1 MAGVRA
7 QLVIGVMMALLTS
20 RGETSLR
27 WTNKQSLSD
36 QADLMNALEI
46 SRDIVNRFFEVFRI
60 LVM

>member
-46 SRDIVNRFFEVFRI
+46 SRDIDNRFFEVFRI